1 MNEYNADRNLQ
12 LLVGELLYK
21 NQLLREAV
29 ASKDQTV
36 DLIINYLMTATA
48 SDCSCGVSGQLV
60 SVRDT
65 VKLRDIE
72 FARRRNCCFGE
83 LGDVIPLASAGL
95 LSVTR
100 DMEISPV
107 EK

>member
-36 DLIINYLMTATA
+36 DLITNY
-48 SDCSCGVSGQLV
+48 
-60 SVRDT
+60 
-65 VKLRDIE
+65 
-72 FARRRNCCFGE
+72 
-83 LGDVIPLASAGL
+83 
-95 LSVTR
+95 
-100 DMEISPV
+100 
-107 EK
+107 